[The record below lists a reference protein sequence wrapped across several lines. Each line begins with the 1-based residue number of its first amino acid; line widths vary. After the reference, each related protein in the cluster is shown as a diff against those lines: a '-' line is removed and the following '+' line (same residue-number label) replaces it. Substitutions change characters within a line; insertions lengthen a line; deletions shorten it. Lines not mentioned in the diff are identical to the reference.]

1 MTPTSASNPVMN
13 RPVLWRPVVGLAGL
27 QGAISLAW
35 VLYRFYLPQL
45 LATVGLPGVDRVLLI
60 VEDGLAALLEPTIG
74 GLSDRARWRV
84 GSRYPFVVAGVLLT
98 VLMFGV
104 MGAAALGRG
113 AIVQTLLV
121 ISLLVWAVAMA
132 VFRSPAIALLGQ
144 YALQSQL
151 PQANSL
157 LVLSAGVV
165 GAVAPLARDR
175 ILAAGPAYAFGLG
188 SLVLIGA
195 AAVLWLAGPDR
206 VLGASAV
213 VQAPRSPI
221 RWATAVRLFGLGAA
235 IGWGLRLF
243 LGIVPGA
250 LQAQLPQVAG
260 PAVGLGLGLAV
271 ALLAVLLGAVAG
283 RVGNGR
289 LMLAGAI
296 ALALGLPLL
305 TLAPVGAIAWPLIL
319 LVVVAWAGLFNGGIP
334 LAIEL
339 MPDRVGLGIGCF
351 FGGFS
356 AASALLSEIGLS
368 VQSWNSFSSFAIVIL
383 WLIAP
388 PMQESPIGPLDC
400 AEDPNQAGIQHHS
413 EPSAHETDGEQLTR
427 DDGPRD

>member
-1 MTPTSASNPVMN
+1 MTPIPPSNPVAN
-13 RPVLWRPVVGLAGL
+13 RSLLWRPVVGLAGL

-45 LATVGLPGVDRVLLI
+45 LATVGLPGADRVVLI
-60 VEDGLAALLEPTIG
+60 VGDGLAALLEPAIG
-74 GLSDRARWRV
+74 GLSDRARWRL
-84 GSRYPFVVAGVLLT
+84 GSRYPFVVAGVLLA

-113 AIVQTLLV
+113 VIVQTLLV

-144 YALQSQL
+144 YALESKL

-157 LVLSAGVV
+157 LVLSAGLV

-175 ILAAGPAYAFGLG
+175 ILAVGPAYAFGLG
-188 SLVLIGA
+188 SLVLIAA
-195 AAVLWLAGPDR
+195 AAVLRLAGPDR
-206 VLGASAV
+206 VLGTSAV
-213 VQAPRSPI
+213 AQAPRSPI
-221 RWATAVRLFGLGAA
+221 RWSTAVRLFGLGAA

-243 LGIVPGA
+243 LAIVPGA
-250 LQAQLPQVAG
+250 LQAQLPQVTG
-260 PAVGLGLGLAV
+260 PVVGLGLGLAV
-271 ALLAVLLGAVAG
+271 ALLAVLWGAVAS
-283 RVGNGR
+283 RVGNRR

-305 TLAPVGAIAWPLIL
+305 MIAPAGAIAWPLIL
-319 LVVVAWAGLFNGGIP
+319 LVAAAWAGLFNGGIP

-356 AASALLSEIGLS
+356 AASALLSTLGLAL
-368 VQSWNSFSSFAIVIL
+368 QSWNTFGAFAIVIL
-383 WLIAP
+383 
-388 PMQESPIGPLDC
+388 
-400 AEDPNQAGIQHHS
+400 
-413 EPSAHETDGEQLTR
+413 
-427 DDGPRD
+427 